1 MADAGLQADGSHRAL
16 TRSEPLYGQSVTH
29 FTLKLFLDDHPV
41 DGRVIVDLAQLFL
54 SALLV
59 PGARPVRLHTRRP
72 GLTAKLNEGPFS
84 DRRWADAVKKTLAGE
99 YGVLD
104 VAVED
109 PGRADLTAS
118 LLCIVNPSRATHA
131 RVYGRIELYCSLPY
145 LRALVAEAGGV
156 DAVLRLGVAAW
167 RGAPGGAAYGYANV
181 ALTPSRPMFGQAGW
195 QPPGPWLLTS
205 IAPPAVRPHAIPVA
219 YTGDVDGNLE
229 ALFRAGRGIK
239 GAFWANFLA
248 GRHVRTVGG
257 EPALRARLGEAR
269 IERLGDDALLIVA
282 TPSPLPED
290 SEDNRRRFLDLSRA
304 LEPAFL
310 SRAETPDIKRAL
322 LGYFARP

>member
-1 MADAGLQADGSHRAL
+1 VADAGLQADGSRRAL
-16 TRSEPLYGQSVTH
+16 KRGEPLYGQTVTH

-41 DGRVIVDLAQLFL
+41 EGRVIVDLAQLFL
-54 SALLV
+54 SDLLV

-84 DRRWADAVKKTLAGE
+84 ERRWTDAMKKTLAGE

-109 PGRADLTAS
+109 PGRADRTAG

-131 RVYGRIELYCSLPY
+131 TVHGRIELSCSLPY
-145 LRALVAEAGGV
+145 LRALVAETAGV
-156 DAVLRLGVAAW
+156 DAVLRLGGAAW
-167 RGAPGGAAYGYANV
+167 RAAPGGAAYGYANV
-181 ALTPSRPMFGQAGW
+181 ALTPSRPMFGQPGW
-195 QPPGPWLLTS
+195 QPPGPGLLTS

-248 GRHVRTVGG
+248 GRHVRLLGADSV
-257 EPALRARLGEAR
+257 LRARLGDAR
-269 IERLGDDALLIVA
+269 VEPLGDDGLLIVTTA
-282 TPSPLPED
+282 SPLPED
-290 SEDNRRRFLDLSRA
+290 CEDNRRRFLDLSRV
-304 LEPAFL
+304 LEPAFI
-310 SRAETPDIKRAL
+310 SRAETPETKRAL